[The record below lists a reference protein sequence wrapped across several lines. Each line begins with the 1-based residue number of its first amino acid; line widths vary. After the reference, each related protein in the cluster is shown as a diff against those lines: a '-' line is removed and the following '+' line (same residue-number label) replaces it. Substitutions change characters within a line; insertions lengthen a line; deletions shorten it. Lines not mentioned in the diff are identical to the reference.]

1 MSTQTRK
8 LNYSSIERIETVSAQ
23 LYNLVF
29 RPNPAN
35 TSVPSTVVSNIRESI
50 LLISKDIEQ
59 EYPSFSNRLLEL
71 KNTLFSEFP
80 AGFNTVIYINPVV
93 FGQTI
98 ELLEVVKGL
107 CIDRETKTNNWC
119 PMIHPKIKRVSEK
132 LYKDGNYANAA
143 CDAFIEINDRVKKLF
158 MLRKP
163 NVTNVPDGQDLM
175 NKVFS
180 DNDPVIEACDRS
192 TDTGKNIH
200 KGLRFMLAGAMAALR
215 NPKAHA
221 NIQIDREEAMRRL
234 IFASLLMQKIDEAV
248 SYSKIEEQ

>member
-1 MSTQTRK
+1 MI
-8 LNYSSIERIETVSAQ
+8 IERIEAVSAQ
-23 LYNLVF
+23 LYNLISL
-29 RPNPAN
+29 PNSAN
-35 TSVPSTVVSNIRESI
+35 TPVPSMVISNIREGI
-50 LLISKDIEQ
+50 LLISKDIE
-59 EYPSFSNRLLEL
+59 LEQP
-71 KNTLFSEFP
+71 LFSKRLVEHKNSLFTEFP
-80 AGFNTVIYINPVV
+80 AGFNTVTYINPVIV
-93 FGQTI
+93 GQTI
-98 ELLEVVKGL
+98 ELLGVVREL

-119 PMIHPKIKRVSEK
+119 PMIHPAIKRVSEK

-158 MLRKP
+158 VLRKP
-163 NVTNVPDGQDLM
+163 NITNVPDGQDLM
-175 NKVFS
+175 NKAFS

-192 TDTGKNIH
+192 TDTGENIH

-221 NIQIDREEAMRRL
+221 NIQIGREEAMRRL